1 MDIVQKRDRF
11 YRGSFLTVILF
22 ALAAGGLMIGF
33 KRYEGYFD
41 SHGRMPAA
49 AQADLTGQGN
59 TSAGTFS
66 KRNFQVTV
74 LDEPGARLV
83 IPFSA
88 SVQKD
93 NITIGE
99 EFVQDK
105 LVITL
110 KDGISYMEE
119 GAVLTSDAAWT
130 EAVGVYKK
138 DRDIVI
144 EVYCKETCGYQTA
157 YENGALTLSFEP
169 LREQQERVL
178 VVYMPWENRS
188 SLLINEWNQSIQKLQ
203 EDYHV
208 KIFSASMLQEK
219 YQAGD
224 VISFANRVHA
234 DMVIGMEL
242 VDTDVSQ
249 IVTVCNPDYFIPG
262 FGNVELAA
270 LQEQEYAQK
279 TGMAAHSVKG
289 CEEKQGWLKKSK
301 VPAALTQ
308 IPVSAQQKNAEHT
321 YTLNQKIM
329 EALESIIKQLAETY
343 WMTEEGAT

>member
-11 YRGSFLTVILF
+11 YRGAFLTVILF
-22 ALAAGGLMIGF
+22 TLSAGGLMIGF

-41 SHGRMPAA
+41 SHGKMTMAE
-49 AQADLTGQGN
+49 QTVLTGQES
-59 TSAGTFS
+59 TSIGMFR
-66 KRNFQVTV
+66 KRNFPVTV
-74 LDEPGARLV
+74 LNESGARLV

-88 SVQKD
+88 PVQKD
-93 NITIGE
+93 NITIFE
-99 EFVQDK
+99 EFVQAK

-130 EAVGVYKK
+130 EAVGVYK
-138 DRDIVI
+138 DGRDIVI
-144 EVYCKETCGYQTA
+144 EVYCQEICGYQTA
-157 YENGALTLSFEP
+157 YENGTLTVSFVP
-169 LREQQERVL
+169 LREQYEKVL
-178 VVYMPWENRS
+178 VVYTPWENRS

-203 EDYHV
+203 EYYPV
-208 KIFSASMLQEK
+208 KIFSTSMMQEK
-219 YQAGD
+219 YQDGE

-242 VDTDVSQ
+242 VDTDVRQ

-279 TGMAAHSVKG
+279 TGMTALGVKG
-289 CEEKQGWLKKSK
+289 CEEKKNWLKKSQ
-301 VPAALTQ
+301 VPTALTQ
-308 IPVSAQQKNAEHT
+308 IPVSAQQKNTEHT
-321 YTLNQKIM
+321 YTLNQKMM
-329 EALESIIKQLAETY
+329 EALESIIKQLTETY
-343 WMTEEGAT
+343 WLTEGETT

>member
-1 MDIVQKRDRF
+1 MDIVQKRERF
-11 YRGSFLTVILF
+11 YRGAFLTVILF

-41 SHGRMPAA
+41 SHGRMAVA
-49 AQADLTGQGN
+49 AQAALAGQEN
-59 TSAGTFS
+59 TSVGTFH

-74 LDEPGARLV
+74 LDESGARLV

-88 SVQKD
+88 PVQKD
-93 NITIGE
+93 NITISE

-130 EAVGVYKK
+130 EAVGVYKD

-144 EVYCKETCGYQTA
+144 EVYCQETCGYQTA
-157 YENGALTLSFEP
+157 YENGALTLSFVP
-169 LREQQERVL
+169 LREKQERVL
-178 VVYMPWENRS
+178 VVYTPWENRS

-208 KIFSASMLQEK
+208 KIFSTSMMQEK
-219 YQAGD
+219 YQDGD

-242 VDTDVSQ
+242 VDTDISQ
-249 IVTVCNPDYFIPG
+249 IVTVCNPDYFIPE

-279 TGMAAHSVKG
+279 TGMAALSVKG
-289 CEEKQGWLKKSK
+289 CEEKQSWLKKSK

-308 IPVSAQQKNAEHT
+308 IPVSTQQKNAEHT
-321 YTLNQKIM
+321 YTLNHKMM

-343 WMTEEGAT
+343 WLTEEETT